1 VTAAV
6 AVVALAACTFGGGDG
21 GGSAGEES
29 GRRPTASAAPPA
41 ATQAPE
47 PAPVPPLPSTPP
59 WRDRPVV
66 DLSFDLSDGLAVV
79 SGRERVVFTPDR
91 RTCQVVFRLWANKPE
106 TVQHGNALR
115 VTEARLDGRR
125 VRPSFEARGAPASV
139 QGSLMRLPV
148 PACLR
153 PGRPVRIDVRF
164 ALTLGPRT
172 PERLGRSDDLAWMA
186 TAFPLLAWERGRG
199 WATNPVVDQQGEM
212 VGSEE
217 FRLRRL
223 AVVVPDR
230 YDVLGTGRPLGRS
243 QGPRPGTA
251 VEAFTARAVR
261 DVAVTAGALDVVERE
276 VDGVD
281 VHVGGPRSGTAMSLQ
296 QWADESARA
305 IRELADYLGPFPY
318 PDLWVSVIPDC
329 PSGVEFPGAIQ
340 YADVPPGVPVL
351 ELLVSHETAH
361 MWFYGVVGNNQG
373 RDPWLD
379 ESFASFAQALVDGEQ
394 APAFGVP
401 RVARDQVG
409 RSMAWWSTPRTRAAY
424 GPGVYSQGSQMLL
437 EARAAAG
444 PDRFDSLLR
453 EYVADNAHRIAT
465 PDDVRRAFATEPGVV
480 EILESYG
487 ALR

>member
-1 VTAAV
+1 MVM
-6 AVVALAACTFGGGDG
+6 VALGACTFGGAGDDG
-21 GGSAGEES
+21 GGSEEDGADQQPS
-29 GRRPTASAAPPA
+29 APAAPPA
-41 ATQAPE
+41 ATQPPE
-47 PAPVPPLPSTPP
+47 PEPPLPSTPP

-79 SGRERVVFTPDR
+79 SGRERVVFTPER

-115 VTEARLDGRR
+115 VTAARVDGRQA
-125 VRPSFEARGAPASV
+125 RPSFEARGAPASV

-153 PGRPVRIDVRF
+153 PGRPVRIDLRF

-172 PERLGRSDDLAWMA
+172 PERLGRGNDLAWMA
-186 TAFPLLAWERGRG
+186 TAFPLLAWERDRG
-199 WATNPVVDQQGEM
+199 WATNPVVEQQGEM
-212 VGSEE
+212 AASEE

-243 QGPRPGTA
+243 PGPRPGTA
-251 VEAFTARAVR
+251 VEEFTARAVR

-276 VDGVD
+276 VDGVV
-281 VHVGGPRSGTAMSLQ
+281 VHVGGPQSGTAMSLRD
-296 QWADESARA
+296 WADESARA

-318 PDLWVSVIPDC
+318 PDLWVSIIPDC

-361 MWFYGVVGNNQG
+361 MWFYGLVGNNQG

-379 ESFASFAQALVDGEQ
+379 ESFASFAQAVVDGGQ
-394 APAFGVP
+394 APSFGIP

-409 RSMAWWSTPRTRAAY
+409 RSMVWWSTPRTRAAY
-424 GPGVYSQGSQMLL
+424 APGVYTQGSQMLL

-444 PDRFDSLLR
+444 PDRFDALLR

-465 PDDVRRAFATEPGVV
+465 PDDVRRAFAPEPEVV